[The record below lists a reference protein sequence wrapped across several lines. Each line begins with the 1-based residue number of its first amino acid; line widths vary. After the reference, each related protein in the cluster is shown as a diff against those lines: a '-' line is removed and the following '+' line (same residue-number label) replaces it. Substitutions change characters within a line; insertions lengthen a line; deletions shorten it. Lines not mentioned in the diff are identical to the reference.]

1 MKTTMPT
8 RKPTT
13 RAIRS
18 EARRLA
24 VRPYK
29 FTAELGE
36 DGVWTSGV
44 LEIPGVIS
52 EGDSPGEA
60 IENAREALVGIIALH
75 LEEGSPIPEPFETR
89 EYSGQMYLRLSPDI
103 HRRAVLLAAERNM
116 SLNRWLATAV
126 ARETGLAELS
136 H

>member
-13 RAIRS
+13 RAIRD

-24 VRPYK
+24 ARPYK

-44 LEIPGVIS
+44 LEVPGVIS

-60 IENAREALVGIIALH
+60 IENAHEALVGIIALH

-89 EYSGQMYLRLSPDI
+89 EYSGQMYLRVSPDI